1 MNLHNAQRLKDINPA
16 CKFYR
21 QPHFCRKI
29 LQTKLILILSLQQD
43 LCGASRRWVVR
54 PQSPKVDFFYPLDLI
69 VVVSYFLVVDWCLAK
84 MVAVCLKILAKIVC
98 SGHFHFHF
106 LQLWFRPRGDK
117 LPFFCYLSIV
127 ASREERIQVMLIF

>member
-29 LQTKLILILSLQQD
+29 LQTKLIFILSLQQD

-54 PQSPKVDFFYPLDLI
+54 PQSPKVDFFSPLDLI

-84 MVAVCLKILAKIVC
+84 LVAVCLKYGQRLFVQAT
-98 SGHFHFHF
+98 FTFT
-106 LQLWFRPRGDK
+106 LFRPRGDK

>member
-29 LQTKLILILSLQQD
+29 LQTKSILILSLQQD

-69 VVVSYFLVVDWCLAK
+69 VVVSYFLVVDWCLVFGK
-84 MVAVCLKILAKIVC
+84 NGRCVFKNIGKDCL
-98 SGHFHFHF
+98 
-106 LQLWFRPRGDK
+106 FRPRGDK

>member
-54 PQSPKVDFFYPLDLI
+54 PQSPKVFFLSSRLNCCG
-69 VVVSYFLVVDWCLAK
+69 FLFPGCRLVFGKTGRCVFKNIGKDCL
-84 MVAVCLKILAKIVC
+84 
-98 SGHFHFHF
+98 
-106 LQLWFRPRGDK
+106 FRPRGDK

-127 ASREERIQVMLIF
+127 ASREERIQVMFIF

>member
-54 PQSPKVDFFYPLDLI
+54 PQSPKVDFFYPLDFI
-69 VVVSYFLVVDWCLAK
+69 VVVSYFLAVDWCLAK

-98 SGHFHFHF
+98 SGHVGTSC
-106 LQLWFRPRGDK
+106 LSSAISQLWPPERSGFR
-117 LPFFCYLSIV
+117 
-127 ASREERIQVMLIF
+127 